1 MNKKKLNLLFTIL
14 AQEPHEIGTIGGK
27 EGFGPWGDI
36 AELGKEVGGAA
47 KAFATIISNI
57 IGLMTII
64 AGIWF
69 MFQFII
75 GGYGW
80 LTSGGDKAGIQA
92 AQGRIT
98 NAFIGLIVV
107 VAAYAIIYIIG
118 ELLGFKILQPQDL
131 IKLIG
136 PGE

>member
-14 AQEPHEIGTIGGK
+14 AQEPHEIGEIGGPK
-27 EGFGPWGDI
+27 EEGWGPWGQPGDI
-36 AELGKEVGGAA
+36 GKAA
-47 KAFATIISNI
+47 GYFATIISNI
-57 IGLMTII
+57 IGLMTIVG
-64 AGIWF
+64 GIWF

-92 AQGRIT
+92 AQSRIT
-98 NAFIGLIVV
+98 NAFIGLTVV

-136 PGE
+136 PGK

>member
-1 MNKKKLNLLFTIL
+1 MQHLVFKVW
-14 AQEPHEIGTIGGK
+14 AQESTPLGTIGEG
-27 EGFGPWGDI
+27 EGFGPWATIPD
-36 AELGKEVGGAA
+36 LPTAA
-47 KAFATIISNI
+47 GYFATIISNI

-92 AQGRIT
+92 AQSRIT

-136 PGE
+136 PGS

>member
-1 MNKKKLNLLFTIL
+1 MQHLVFKVW
-14 AQEPHEIGTIGGK
+14 AQESTPLGTIGEG
-27 EGFGPWGDI
+27 EGFGPWAN
-36 AELGKEVGGAA
+36 AEEAIKN
-47 KAFATIISNI
+47 FTTIISNI
-57 IGLMTII
+57 IGLMTIV

-69 MFQFII
+69 IFQFLTGAI
-75 GGYGW
+75 GW
-80 LTSGGDKAGIQA
+80 LTSGGDKAGVQA